1 MKGPETYFQL
11 LWFRNKS
18 SSFWP
23 SYPVH
28 HPILRRAPTTKC
40 TQFWHSPC
48 SPSQPLSS
56 VTSLASYSSHYSL
69 LCHQGHQFK
78 HADIFILLHWLKFFS
93 LPIALRAKK
102 NLIFTILVR
111 LFSIWLPL
119 TSLAS
124 CFFPP
129 APSPLQLLKLFLL
142 SSCSPFWSVFHCL

>member
-1 MKGPETYFQL
+1 MKGPETYFQ
-11 LWFRNKS
+11 S
-18 SSFWP
+18 SNLEIKVPLSDP
-23 SYPVH
+23 LHPVH
-28 HPILRRAPTTKC
+28 HPILRAPTTKC
-40 TQFWHSPC
+40 TQFWHSHC

-102 NLIFTILVR
+102 KNLIFTILLR

-119 TSLAS
+119 TSLA